1 MHHNLPVHRVALPND
16 LQISRPCVNPVDTHV
31 LIRVGFQ
38 LHFRVVRQK
47 PVVQPVEGL
56 LHAAYVTPGFHLC
69 AGGPAV
75 DDNLPRPVVAHGHVG
90 GAEIRRPYP
99 SCVNRKQ
106 LVFAARFVRNRY
118 RKFAGGNIHIAGSHP
133 ERAPCADV
141 HMVVANLNVTGFVP
155 VLRGGHP
162 VRGLVADFQLQV
174 PERHAAVPCAVDVDY
189 HIWITICKC
198 IWYRKIE
205 GSFEP
210 LPRSRTGVEDLHGP
224 PGMVERQRKRARC
237 NRLVVIKGYGN
248 RLAIQAVGRV
258 LIRTFPGE
266 QPRPGR
272 PVRFRHISI
281 AGAQQVVPSAY
292 LHLAYRKGNF
302 PRNRLNVRFSL
313 RHPARQFVHLGLAGL
328 GADGFRVLGDLG
340 LHALL
345 PGHKGRN
352 GAVAA
357 DVQCRAHL
365 LVDPRAVGCNLPVAQ
380 GNLLCNHRSGN
391 GKLLLIQPCYSHT
404 VQPEGDPVCRIGC
417 KVLGHVHLFVGHAVN
432 GNLGGFQVLAYGNAK
447 DGHIVLVVSDNAAQ
461 DVPGRFYPIVVQR
474 VNLALE
480 IVAFHNPAGRSLD
493 VLMYLLLVCAPL
505 ALCDVHAVQRRY

>member
-1 MHHNLPVHRVALPND
+1 M
-16 LQISRPCVNPVDTHV
+16 
-31 LIRVGFQ
+31 
-38 LHFRVVRQK
+38 
-47 PVVQPVEGL
+47 
-56 LHAAYVTPGFHLC
+56 
-69 AGGPAV
+69 
-75 DDNLPRPVVAHGHVG
+75 
-90 GAEIRRPYP
+90 
-99 SCVNRKQ
+99 
-106 LVFAARFVRNRY
+106 
-118 RKFAGGNIHIAGSHP
+118 
-133 ERAPCADV
+133 
-141 HMVVANLNVTGFVP
+141 
-155 VLRGGHP
+155 
-162 VRGLVADFQLQV
+162 
-174 PERHAAVPCAVDVDY
+174 
-189 HIWITICKC
+189 
-198 IWYRKIE
+198 
-205 GSFEP
+205 
-210 LPRSRTGVEDLHGP
+210 
-224 PGMVERQRKRARC
+224 
-237 NRLVVIKGYGN
+237 
-248 RLAIQAVGRV
+248 
-258 LIRTFPGE
+258 
-266 QPRPGR
+266 
-272 PVRFRHISI
+272 
-281 AGAQQVVPSAY
+281 
-292 LHLAYRKGNF
+292 
-302 PRNRLNVRFSL
+302 
-313 RHPARQFVHLGLAGL
+313 
-328 GADGFRVLGDLG
+328 GDLG

-505 ALCDVHAVQRRY
+505 ALCDVHAVQRRYKLVRILLGHRSGFNDERLQLVVLPGLIRAHSAGCTCRRYRSAGSVAAPGVQRYKRRIQAVGQLIEITVQVPHLFRLSARCRRRGEIDYRHAWSLPPS